1 MIKIVGKT
9 TLSVRTFG
17 LWALFAGLT
26 VDMLAAGGTITVA
39 ALGTEKQSQSLHL
52 ASSLD
57 DLRCSK
63 STLVPSVKSL
73 NCGVRYESR

>member
-39 ALGTEKQSQSLHL
+39 ALGTEKQSQSLHF
-52 ASSLD
+52 SSLD
-57 DLRCSK
+57 DLR
-63 STLVPSVKSL
+63 
-73 NCGVRYESR
+73 R